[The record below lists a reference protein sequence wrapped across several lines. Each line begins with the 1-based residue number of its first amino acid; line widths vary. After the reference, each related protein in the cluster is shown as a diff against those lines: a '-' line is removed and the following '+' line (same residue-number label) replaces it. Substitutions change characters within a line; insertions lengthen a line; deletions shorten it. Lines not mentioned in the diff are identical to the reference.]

1 MKKSTKGRCSDTMEV
16 SRMQLQALAMLVASI
31 LEEKP
36 VKKQAKEQ
44 WCTVKIEPATP
55 AENERAR
62 ELLHRIP

>member
-1 MKKSTKGRCSDTMEV
+1 MEV

-36 VKKQAKEQ
+36 VKKQAENK
-44 WCTVKIEPATP
+44 CYTLKIEPATL